1 MKTIV
6 STKVLSQEQKAILSV
21 LPIHLIEHN
30 FITVS
35 PITMSLT
42 PPYDLLIVTSQNAV
56 KSLSQHPLATTLKE
70 TPVLCVGE
78 QTQQL
83 LTQNGFNVLYFAHYA
98 SDLVQHLQQN
108 LTSLKKLTSIAFF
121 AGTQR
126 LNTLPNFFV
135 ENNLKVKEITA
146 YKTEYTP
153 IEIKENA
160 SAILFYSPSGVESY
174 CTRNALTAEQQIFCI
189 GKTTAEAV
197 KNRLKKQTENIILP
211 PIPTVKSLLEILSI
225 KLK

>member
-6 STKVLSQEQKAILSV
+6 STKILSQEQKAILSV

-83 LTQNGFNVLYFAHYA
+83 LTQNGFNVLHFAHYA
-98 SDLVQHLQQN
+98 SDLVQYLQQN

-121 AGTQR
+121 AGNQR

-174 CTRNALTAEQQIFCI
+174 CSRNTLTAEQQIFCI
-189 GKTTAEAV
+189 
-197 KNRLKKQTENIILP
+197 KKPN
-211 PIPTVKSLLEILSI
+211 
-225 KLK
+225 

>member
-83 LTQNGFNVLYFAHYA
+83 LTQNGFNVLHFAHYA

-108 LTSLKKLTSIAFF
+108 LASLKKLTSIAF
-121 AGTQR
+121 
-126 LNTLPNFFV
+126 
-135 ENNLKVKEITA
+135 LKVKEITA

-174 CTRNALTAEQQIFCI
+174 CSCNTLTAEQQIFCI

-197 KNRLKKQTENIILP
+197 KNRFKNQTKNIILS

>member
-35 PITMSLT
+35 PITMNLT

-83 LTQNGFNVLYFAHYA
+83 LTQNGFNVLHFAHYA

-160 SAILFYSPSGVESY
+160 SAILFYSPSGVES
-174 CTRNALTAEQQIFCI
+174 
-189 GKTTAEAV
+189 
-197 KNRLKKQTENIILP
+197 
-211 PIPTVKSLLEILSI
+211 
-225 KLK
+225 

>member
-56 KSLSQHPLATTLKE
+56 KSLSRHPLATTLKE

-83 LTQNGFNVLYFAHYA
+83 LTQNGFNVLHFAHYA
-98 SDLVQHLQQN
+98 SDLVQYLQQN

-135 ENNLKVKEITA
+135 ENNLKVKEKQSRYANLHRERWKLRAAPRKQNPKNMFHNLLRDKAQT
-146 YKTEYTP
+146 
-153 IEIKENA
+153 
-160 SAILFYSPSGVESY
+160 L
-174 CTRNALTAEQQIFCI
+174 LTLRA
-189 GKTTAEAV
+189 
-197 KNRLKKQTENIILP
+197 
-211 PIPTVKSLLEILSI
+211 
-225 KLK
+225 

>member
-56 KSLSQHPLATTLKE
+56 KSLSQHSLATTLKK

-83 LTQNGFNVLYFAHYA
+83 LTQNGFNVLLFAHYA

-108 LTSLKKLTSIAFF
+108 LASLKKLTSIAFF

-174 CTRNALTAEQQIFCI
+174 CSCNTLTAEQQIFCI

-197 KNRLKKQTENIILP
+197 KNRFKNQTENIILP

-225 KLK
+225 NLK